1 MTAFDILTEAIILAL
16 PVDLIF
22 SLQMP
27 TSKKYWVTAAFFSRF
42 PVAVFSGLHL
52 YSVNRLLHSSD
63 PGLAGG
69 RPLIWREIELTYAL
83 AATTVMTLRPF
94 TTEFNT
100 GFGMGGETYRQHGT
114 NTNGYIVSSGS
125 KDNTAASR
133 SRGGDDIEMNYRH
146 KHNST
151 SKSTVIRAKEM
162 DGDLSDDGSTVGM
175 TGRGRTTTTA
185 APGEHGPIGQAIGPD
200 QIMVSHHVE
209 QSVRPRHMV

>member
-1 MTAFDILTEAIILAL
+1 MTAFDIFTEIIILAL

-27 TSKKYWVTAAFFSRF
+27 TNKKYWVTGAFFSRF

-52 YSVNRLLHSSD
+52 YSVGQLLHLSD

-69 RPLIWREIELTYAL
+69 RPLIWREVELTYAL

-94 TTEFNT
+94 TKEFDT
-100 GFGMGGETYRQHGT
+100 GFGMGGETYRTHGT
-114 NTNGYIVSSGS
+114 NANGYIVSSGTR
-125 KDNTAASR
+125 DNTAVSR
-133 SRGGDDIEMNYRH
+133 SRGDDIELSYRQ

-151 SKSTVIRAKEM
+151 GKNTVIRSRELVEA
-162 DGDLSDDGSTVGM
+162 DISDDGSTVGM
-175 TGRGRTTTTA
+175 TDRGNTTTIRS
-185 APGEHGPIGQAIGPD
+185 GEHGPIGQAIGPD
-200 QIMVSHHVE
+200 QIMVSHQVE